1 MDTASNSIDALINE
15 DVATITPDESV
26 MVAKRRMESQTAR
39 SLVVVEADRPVGLM
53 QWRGI
58 HQLDGT
64 LTVRDVMLT
73 EFPLL
78 RAGMSV
84 DAVRDYLTGMD
95 VDLDQVPVVDADGV
109 LIGEASR
116 SAITKSETATVDAT
130 DTVVAGPDQD
140 LDAPLLHL
148 EQGMTVMGD
157 AGHKLGTV
165 EVVDL
170 SPEGNIAHFTVKHGL
185 LGKHYKRLPADVINT
200 VDGDTVTVNLDS
212 VEFKMLADIDQ

>member
-1 MDTASNSIDALINE
+1 MDTASQSIDALINE

-95 VDLDQVPVVDADGV
+95 VDLDQVPVVDANGL

-116 SAITKSETATVDAT
+116 SAITKSETATADAT
-130 DTVVAGPDQD
+130 EAVVSGPDQD
-140 LDAPLLHL
+140 RDAAIVHL

-165 EVVDL
+165 DAVDL

-185 LGKHYKRLPADVINT
+185 LTKHYKRLPADVINT

>member
-1 MDTASNSIDALINE
+1 MDTASQSIDALINE
-15 DVATITPDESV
+15 DVATITPDETV
-26 MVAKRRMESQTAR
+26 MVAKWRMESQTAR

-95 VDLDQVPVVDADGV
+95 VDLDQVPVVDANGM
-109 LIGEASR
+109 LIGEAPR
-116 SAITKSETATVDAT
+116 SAITKSETATADAT
-130 DTVVAGPDQD
+130 EAVVSGPDQD
-140 LDAPLLHL
+140 RDAPILHL

-165 EVVDL
+165 DAVDL
-170 SPEGNIAHFTVKHGL
+170 SPEGNIAHFTVKHGML
-185 LGKHYKRLPADVINT
+185 SKHYKRLPADVINT
-200 VDGDTVTVNLDS
+200 VDGDTVTLNLDS
-212 VEFKMLADIDQ
+212 AEFKMLADIDQ

>member
-1 MDTASNSIDALINE
+1 
-15 DVATITPDESV
+15 

-39 SLVVVEADRPVGLM
+39 SLVVVEDDRPIGLV

-58 HQLDGT
+58 NQIDGNA
-64 LTVRDVMLT
+64 TVRDVMLT
-73 EFPLL
+73 EYPLL

-84 DAVRDYLTGMD
+84 DEVREYLTGMT
-95 VDLDQVPVVDADGV
+95 VDLDQVPVVDANGV

-116 SAITKSETATVDAT
+116 SAITKSETATTGAT
-130 DTVVAGPDQD
+130 QPAVSGPEQD
-140 LDAPLLHL
+140 RDVPTLRL

-157 AGHKLGTV
+157 AGHKLGTI
-165 EVVDL
+165 EEVDL

-185 LGKHYKRLPADVINT
+185 LSKHFKRLPADVINT

-212 VEFKMLADIDQ
+212 LEFKMLADI

>member
-95 VDLDQVPVVDADGV
+95 VDLDQVPVVDANGL

-116 SAITKSETATVDAT
+116 SAITKSETATADAT
-130 DTVVAGPDQD
+130 EAVVSGPDQD
-140 LDAPLLHL
+140 RDAAIVHL

-165 EVVDL
+165 DAVDL

-185 LGKHYKRLPADVINT
+185 LTKHYKRLPADVINT